1 MGDRRWTPPGFALG
15 SSPARIGPIEA
26 PSPFSGHRG
35 VTIRRSNPAGP
46 EYQAW
51 KVDLMNHAAALNTQP
66 AEISGLRRSRSR
78 KSGTARGVG
87 RADEIVVTGRNI
99 DVSTHHREYIADKLA
114 GLERY
119 NSRVIGYS
127 VVLHCEKNPR
137 QAKVCHQVE
146 INGIVDAATVRA
158 EARGHDLYAAIDA
171 AVGKLEA
178 QLRRNRDRRRVHHG
192 RHKYISVAAATAA
205 LATDPG
211 EGVQSIPAQG
221 SR

>member
-1 MGDRRWTPPGFALG
+1 
-15 SSPARIGPIEA
+15 
-26 PSPFSGHRG
+26 
-35 VTIRRSNPAGP
+35 
-46 EYQAW
+46 
-51 KVDLMNHAAALNTQP
+51 MNHLAASNTQP
-66 AEISGLRRSRSR
+66 AEVSGLRRSRSR

-87 RADEIVVTGRNI
+87 RADDIVVTGRNI

-137 QAKVCHQVE
+137 QAKVCHRVE
-146 INGIVDAATVRA
+146 INGMVDAATVRA
-158 EARGHDLYAAIDA
+158 EACSHDLYAAIDA

-211 EGVQSIPAQG
+211 EGVQSIPAQR